1 VIDPEDNCINEWNPD
16 QADSD
21 MDNIGDACDIDE

>member
-1 VIDPEDNCINEWNPD
+1 MPNPD

-21 MDNIGDACDIDE
+21 QDGIGDACEQAPIPRCDVD